1 MVSWTTVIAGY
12 AQCGHGEEALKL
24 FRQMQVEGMEPDHF
38 IFATVLG
45 VAAGLTT
52 LEHGKQIHACV
63 IRAEFEQ
70 HISIGNSL
78 ITMYIRCGNIE
89 DARTGFDRMPKRDI
103 ISWTA
108 MLSGFVQQGHYE
120 EALQLFYQMR
130 QAGMEPEL
138 LIFVSALRACGSL
151 AALEHGRQIHDL
163 LLKLALSLMLL
174 WEVVLLTCMPN
185 VGTLMMH
192 ASCLIIC
199 QAEMLSPGLR

>member
-1 MVSWTTVIAGY
+1 MFDKLHERNMVSWITVTAGY
-12 AQCGHGEEALKL
+12 VQYGHSEETLKL

-52 LEHGKQIHACV
+52 LEHGKQIHAC
-63 IRAEFEQ
+63 RAEFEQ
-70 HISIGNSL
+70 LISIGNSL

-138 LIFVSALRACGSL
+138 FIFASALRACGSL
-151 AALEHGRQIHDL
+151 AALKHGRQI
-163 LLKLALSLMLL
+163 
-174 WEVVLLTCMPN
+174 WF
-185 VGTLMMH
+185 
-192 ASCLIIC
+192 
-199 QAEMLSPGLR
+199 